1 MERILS
7 DEEKLRRAIE
17 ISQRRNNSNYRA
29 ATTTRVNVKEKK
41 DYKLFQ
47 KMILQ
52 IIISLLIYLIFYL
65 ISSTNYV
72 FSADFIKNTNSILN
86 YDINFQELYN
96 NLMVYITPKTIENQN
111 IKQNNIENNV
121 TENNTQII
129 VENNTIQNAIINET
143 NNSIVTENKIKEDEN
158 KAFED
163 VEKEQ
168 ESKNEKQEEESK
180 VEETAKTQM
189 EQDAETVSK
198 LCKFQKPLSGTI
210 TSEFGQ
216 REATIDGMTTDHKG
230 IDIAANSG
238 TSIKAAMTGIVSVAE
253 ENSEYGKFIKIV
265 KGDVMTV
272 YAHCQKLKV
281 KVGDKVKTGQT
292 IATVGSTGNSTGPHL
307 HFEIRFENRFINPRS
322 LIKF

>member
-111 IKQNNIENNV
+111 IK
-121 TENNTQII
+121 
-129 VENNTIQNAIINET
+129 
-143 NNSIVTENKIKEDEN
+143 
-158 KAFED
+158 
-163 VEKEQ
+163 
-168 ESKNEKQEEESK
+168 
-180 VEETAKTQM
+180 
-189 EQDAETVSK
+189 
-198 LCKFQKPLSGTI
+198 
-210 TSEFGQ
+210 
-216 REATIDGMTTDHKG
+216 H
-230 IDIAANSG
+230 
-238 TSIKAAMTGIVSVAE
+238 
-253 ENSEYGKFIKIV
+253 Y
-265 KGDVMTV
+265 
-272 YAHCQKLKV
+272 YKLKQ
-281 KVGDKVKTGQT
+281 KYEKLKILT
-292 IATVGSTGNSTGPHL
+292 IMTL
-307 HFEIRFENRFINPRS
+307 LIFIS
-322 LIKF
+322 GIILGIIFW